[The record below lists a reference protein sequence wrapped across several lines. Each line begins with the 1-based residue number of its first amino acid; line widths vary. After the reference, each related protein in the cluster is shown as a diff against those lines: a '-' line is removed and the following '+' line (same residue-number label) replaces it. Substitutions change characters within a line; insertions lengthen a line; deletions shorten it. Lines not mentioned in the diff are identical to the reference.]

1 MPILE
6 LTGTES
12 DRFSEIRDRWIT
24 LSPASYGLLQQNDIY
39 TVPLGQTF
47 AAEVVIQSGS
57 IPEVSGTISIKKD
70 IHVFESELEAARFMN
85 EIGENS
91 ISSVTERMRVD
102 ADTPRRITEIQ
113 LINLSDIDFGLE
125 LVGANLQRG
134 FKIEVF
140 ASGSDGILREIQKD
154 PEYNANDELVS
165 DTYLKYFEIEEDK

>member
-12 DRFSEIRDRWIT
+12 SRFFEIRDRWVT
-24 LSPASYGLLQQNDIY
+24 LSPTSYGLLQQNDIY

-57 IPEVSGTISIKKD
+57 IPETSGTIYIKKD
-70 IHVFESELEAARFMN
+70 IHVFESELEASRFIN
-85 EIGENS
+85 EVGENS
-91 ISSVTERMRVD
+91 ISSITERVRVEGD
-102 ADTPRRITEIQ
+102 VERQITEVQ

-125 LVGANLQRG
+125 LIGANLQRG

-154 PEYNANDELVS
+154 PEYNARDELVS